1 MDLKLKLRSKY
12 LRTGF
17 SHNNFFMEID
27 EGRSTDFKVLPTE
40 STIAQQL
47 NPVEFNINFLVNIK
61 KSNPWDFSVQKFTI
75 LPLKLISKF
84 E

>member
-1 MDLKLKLRSKY
+1 M
-12 LRTGF
+12 RTGF
-17 SHNNFFMEID
+17 SHYNFFMEID